1 MLKSP
6 PHVLSL
12 IFWAVWLYNFFQP
25 FAGLWG
31 AGVYWLGL
39 VILCVHVAEAVL
51 FMDRIKQA
59 DGSRL
64 YHIGMILLFGI
75 FHGRTLPKAA

>member
-31 AGVYWLGL
+31 TGVYWLGL
-39 VILCVHVAEAVL
+39 AA
-51 FMDRIKQA
+51 F
-59 DGSRL
+59 
-64 YHIGMILLFGI
+64 
-75 FHGRTLPKAA
+75 GRTHFQAWI